1 MYSTCIF
8 CHSTL
13 GKNDAIEH
21 FPVGRKLAFDGAK
34 GRLWAVCSKCG
45 RWNLTPIEERWEA
58 IEECERQYR
67 GVITRSSTD
76 NIGLGRVKE
85 GTDLIRIGE
94 PLRPEFAAWR
104 YGRFFKRRKQLAYA
118 AQGLGMASSLAV
130 WAVTG
135 TLTSIALIGAPLMLR
150 LLTRKNELG
159 RAQKFLRQ
167 RAQQAFGKRVWK
179 GEEVGIRIIPVDDD
193 QGWGLRL
200 ALDGKYLDFHGAEA
214 LHTAH
219 IVSPAVNVEG
229 GSDDNIRIAVR
240 EIEIAGS
247 PQQYFRRIVKYGQT
261 KGFRYTN
268 LKEYPEEMAL
278 AFEMATHEETE
289 RQAIEG
295 ELAQLEADWREAEEI
310 AAIADN
316 MFLPQ
321 AITDFVSR
329 HRPAARKN

>member
-8 CHSTL
+8 CHSAL

-34 GRLWAVCSKCG
+34 GRLWAVCGKCG

-104 YGRFFKRRKQLAYA
+104 YGRFFKRRRQMAYA
-118 AQGLGMASSLAV
+118 AQALSYAGSAASVFSLGPMTAVGLLSASVVFAV
-130 WAVTG
+130 V
-135 TLTSIALIGAPLMLR
+135 R
-150 LLTRKNELG
+150 RRNELG
-159 RAQKFLRQ
+159 RAHRFIKQ
-167 RAQQAFGKRVWK
+167 RAQKEFGKRVWSDDA
-179 GEEVGIRIIPVDDD
+179 VGIRIIPADDE
-193 QGWGLRL
+193 QGWGLRF
-200 ALDGKYLDFHGAEA
+200 AVDSKYLDFYGADA
-214 LHTAH
+214 LHTAQ

-229 GSDDNIRIAVR
+229 GSEDNIRLAVK
-240 EIEIAGS
+240 EIELAGS
-247 PQQYFRRIVKYGQT
+247 AQGYFRRILKYGQT

-268 LKEYPEEMAL
+268 LSQYPEEMAL
-278 AFEMATHEETE
+278 AFEMASHEE
-289 RQAIEG
+289 
-295 ELAQLEADWREAEEI
+295 
-310 AAIADN
+310 
-316 MFLPQ
+316 
-321 AITDFVSR
+321 S
-329 HRPAARKN
+329 